1 MEYSLIFPLFLHYI
15 YIYILEEIKIENFN
29 ISENNIIC
37 VEFAKGIRV
46 FGPTLIL
53 RNVH

>member
-1 MEYSLIFPLFLHYI
+1 MEYSWFSFIIFFD
-15 YIYILEEIKIENFN
+15 LEEMIFENFN

-37 VEFAKGIRV
+37 VELAKGNRV